1 MRMRNIR
8 NTKNYMEGHVVTSQR
23 QLILSQ
29 IQKSGGHISA
39 KELYRRVSS
48 KNKSISLATV
58 YRTLRLFKELGL
70 IEKRQLGKLY
80 CYYEIKESPEH
91 QHLVCRCCGNV
102 IEFNSDLVRRIV
114 KRVQRDYD
122 FNVTK
127 TELYIEGYCKKCQDE
142 AHKIA
147 LEEEATNLSAKQIE
161 TQKTDK
167 KISEERKAQ
176 RGFKRK

>member
-8 NTKNYMEGHVVTSQR
+8 NIKNYMEGHLVTSQR

-39 KELYRRVSS
+39 KELYRRASS

-70 IEKRQLGKLY
+70 IEERRLGKLY

-102 IEFNSDLVRRIV
+102 IEFDSDLVRRIV

-127 TELYIEGYCKKCQDE
+127 TELYIEGYCQRCQDE

-147 LEEEATNLSAKQIE
+147 LGGEAPNLSPKQIE

-167 KISEERKAQ
+167 KISEKRKAQ
-176 RGFKRK
+176 RSFKRK

>member
-8 NTKNYMEGHVVTSQR
+8 NIKNFMEGHLVTSQR

-39 KELYRRVSS
+39 KELYRLASN

-70 IEKRQLGKLY
+70 IEERRLGKVY

-102 IEFNSDLVRRIV
+102 IEFDSDLVRRIIKKV
-114 KRVQRDYD
+114 HHDYD

-142 AHKIA
+142 APKTA
-147 LEEEATNLSAKQIE
+147 LKDEAPKLSPKQRE
-161 TQKTDK
+161 AQKTNK
-167 KISEERKAQ
+167 KI
-176 RGFKRK
+176 FKKSLKENLKVNK

>member
-8 NTKNYMEGHVVTSQR
+8 NIKNYMGGHLITSQR

-39 KELYRRVSS
+39 KELYQRASS

-70 IEKRQLGKLY
+70 IEERRLGKVY

-91 QHLVCRCCGNV
+91 QHLVCTCCRNV
-102 IEFNSDLVRRIV
+102 IEFDSDLVRRIV

-142 AHKIA
+142 AHKLA
-147 LEEEATNLSAKQIE
+147 LADEVANSFPRQIE
-161 TQKTDK
+161 TRKTDN
-167 KISEERKAQ
+167 KISEKKKGSEKV
-176 RGFKRK
+176 

>member
-8 NTKNYMEGHVVTSQR
+8 NIKNFMEGHLVTSQR

-29 IQKSGGHISA
+29 IQKYGGHISA
-39 KELYRRVSS
+39 KELYRRASS

-70 IEKRQLGKLY
+70 IEERRLGKLY

-102 IEFNSDLVRRIV
+102 IEFDSDLVRRIV

-127 TELYIEGYCKKCQDE
+127 TELYIEGYCQRCQDE
-142 AHKIA
+142 AHKTEPA
-147 LEEEATNLSAKQIE
+147 EEKLKLSPEQRK

-167 KISEERKAQ
+167 KISQKIKIQ
-176 RGFKRK
+176 RGNKKK

>member
-1 MRMRNIR
+1 MRNIR
-8 NTKNYMEGHVVTSQR
+8 NIKNYLEGHLATSQR
-23 QLILSQ
+23 QLILNQ

-39 KELYRRVSS
+39 KELYRRASS

-70 IEKRQLGKLY
+70 IEERRLGKVY

-102 IEFNSDLVRRIV
+102 IEFDSDLFQRII
-114 KRVQRDYD
+114 KSVQRDYD

-147 LEEEATNLSAKQIE
+147 LEEKALNSSPKQIE

-167 KISEERKAQ
+167 KIFKKKAQ
-176 RGFKRK
+176 RTFERK

>member
-8 NTKNYMEGHVVTSQR
+8 NIKNCMEGHLVTSQR

-39 KELYRRVSS
+39 KELYRRASS

-58 YRTLRLFKELGL
+58 YRTLRLFKELDL
-70 IEKRQLGKLY
+70 IEERRLGKVS

-102 IEFNSDLVRRIV
+102 IEFDSDLVQRII
-114 KRVQRDYD
+114 KRVHRDYD

-127 TELYIEGYCKKCQDE
+127 TEVYIEGYCKKCKDE

-147 LEEEATNLSAKQIE
+147 QGGGALNLSSTQIE
-161 TQKTDK
+161 TQKNDK
-167 KISEERKAQ
+167 KVFE
-176 RGFKRK
+176 KRKS

>member
-1 MRMRNIR
+1 MGDHLI
-8 NTKNYMEGHVVTSQR
+8 TSQR

-39 KELYRRVSS
+39 KELYQRASS

-70 IEKRQLGKLY
+70 IEERRLGKVY

-102 IEFNSDLVRRIV
+102 IEFDSDLVRRIV
-114 KRVQRDYD
+114 KRMQRDYN

-147 LEEEATNLSAKQIE
+147 LGGEAPNFSPKQIE

-167 KISEERKAQ
+167 KISQK
-176 RGFKRK
+176 

>member
-8 NTKNYMEGHVVTSQR
+8 NIKNYLEGHLATSQR
-23 QLILSQ
+23 QLILNQ

-39 KELYRRVSS
+39 KELYRRASS

-70 IEKRQLGKLY
+70 IEERRLGKVY

-91 QHLVCRCCGNV
+91 QHLVCRCCGDV
-102 IEFNSDLVRRIV
+102 IEFDSDLVRRIIKKV
-114 KRVQRDYD
+114 HHDYD

-147 LEEEATNLSAKQIE
+147 LEEKALKSSPKQIE

-167 KISEERKAQ
+167 KIIKKKA
-176 RGFKRK
+176 

>member
-8 NTKNYMEGHVVTSQR
+8 NIKNYLEGHLATSQR
-23 QLILSQ
+23 QLILNQ

-39 KELYRRVSS
+39 KELYRRVSN

-70 IEKRQLGKLY
+70 VEERRLGKVY

-102 IEFNSDLVRRIV
+102 IEFDSDLVQRII
-114 KRVQRDYD
+114 KSVQRDYD

-127 TELYIEGYCKKCQDE
+127 TELYIEGYCKECQGE

-147 LEEEATNLSAKQIE
+147 LEEKALNSSPKQIE

-167 KISEERKAQ
+167 KIIK
-176 RGFKRK
+176 KRLIEF

>member
-8 NTKNYMEGHVVTSQR
+8 NIKQHMEGHVATSQR

-39 KELYRRVSS
+39 KELYRRASN

-58 YRTLRLFKELGL
+58 YRTLRLFKELGI
-70 IEKRQLGKLY
+70 IEDRRLGKVY
-80 CYYEIKESPEH
+80 CYYEIKEFPEH

-102 IEFNSDLVRRIV
+102 IEFDSDLIRRIIKKV
-114 KRVQRDYD
+114 HRDYD

-127 TELYIEGYCKKCQDE
+127 TELYIEGYCKRCQDE

-147 LEEEATNLSAKQIE
+147 LEEKTLNSSPKQME

-167 KISEERKAQ
+167 KIFKKKGSEN
-176 RGFKRK
+176 F

>member
-8 NTKNYMEGHVVTSQR
+8 NIKSYMEGRLLTSQR
-23 QLILSQ
+23 QLLFSQ
-29 IQKSGGHISA
+29 LQKSGGHISA
-39 KELYRRVSS
+39 KELYRRASS

-58 YRTLRLFKELGL
+58 YRTLRLFKKLGL
-70 IEKRQLGKLY
+70 IEERRLGKLY
-80 CYYEIKESPEH
+80 CYYEIKESTEH

-102 IEFNSDLVRRIV
+102 IEFDSDLVQRII
-114 KRVQRDYD
+114 KSVQRDYD

-127 TELYIEGYCKKCQDE
+127 TELFIEGYCKKCQDE

-147 LEEEATNLSAKQIE
+147 LEEKALKSSPKQIE

-167 KISEERKAQ
+167 KIKKKAQ
-176 RGFKRK
+176 RIFKKK